1 MPRKPA
7 PPPRKRRSAAD
18 ARLAILDAAER
29 RLAAS
34 GPTAIRLQEV
44 AADVGVS
51 HPTVLHHFGSREGL
65 VEAVVARAL
74 DSLHTEL
81 LAALPSTTESAD
93 ATEAMLDAVYEVLVV
108 RGHGRTFLWLL
119 LSGYAP
125 TEDLRVK
132 TLAEAVQAIRTAH
145 HAAAGKPAP
154 RFDDTYF
161 TVLVPALTMLAMSV
175 SVAATKK
182 KEDERLSPPH
192 FRRWLAKLIHEHLDA

>member
-1 MPRKPA
+1 M
-7 PPPRKRRSAAD
+7 
-18 ARLAILDAAER
+18 AILDAAER

-51 HPTVLHHFGSREGL
+51 HPTVLHHFGSREAL

-81 LAALPSTTESAD
+81 LAALPTSPDSAD
-93 ATEAMLDAVYEVLVV
+93 NTAALLDAVYEVLVV

-161 TVLVPALTMLAMSV
+161 TVLLPALAMLAMSV

-182 KEDERLSPPH
+182 KEEDERLSPLH
-192 FRRWLAKLIHEHLDA
+192 FRRWFAKLIHEHLDGG